1 MPQRSDTVYRSA
13 LADRLAQ
20 QSLTPQRQPI
30 QSTGEGLA
38 NMGTMLAQA
47 LGAKNMRAGVNEDN
61 AARAQALAQALAPD
75 DPNKQAQLNTLASNP
90 EGLQALQGAYAKSLI
105 PDKTKP
111 KDNLLTVGDRV
122 YDVSSG
128 TPKEVVAGMPQP
140 SKTREVKRDG
150 KIVTEE
156 FDPAMGWKQIASSP
170 QFKPEEGG
178 AGGPFRGNAMDAQA
192 MNILLTGDPSSPV
205 YQAAYMHV
213 AQPKVSMDP
222 NTGTISTI
230 SPDMGAFRKPAGQGA
245 PPAGPVPS
253 VAAPPMPGAPV
264 VASDTAVK
272 VPGAVITQTPGTAP
286 GKFNDTQGK
295 AAGFA
300 DRMAAASDILSKFDK
315 EGASLVGRNLE
326 NIWGGNYLQSD
337 AYQQF
342 EQARRDF
349 TNAVLRRE
357 SGAVINPDEFAN
369 ADRQYFPQPGD
380 SPAVIKQKAGQRRI
394 AFESMKRDAGPSY
407 KPAAPSGALTGASAT
422 GNIPAP
428 PPGFTIMGQ

>member
-1 MPQRSDTVYRSA
+1 MPQRSDVVYRSA
-13 LADRLAQ
+13 LADRLAA
-20 QSLTPQRQPI
+20 QSLQPQQRPI
-30 QSTGEGLA
+30 LSTGEGLA
-38 NMGTMLAQA
+38 NMGTMWAQA
-47 LGAKNMRAGVNEDN
+47 LGARNIREGVNEDN
-61 AARAQALAQALAPD
+61 AAKAQALAKALSGGDANKESQLAQAIGSDPAMLSAAGHAYFKALVPD
-75 DPNKQAQLNTLASNP
+75 RS
-90 EGLQALQGAYAKSLI
+90 
-105 PDKTKP
+105 KP
-111 KDNLLTVGDRV
+111 KDNLMAVGDRV
-122 YDVSSG
+122 FDVSSG
-128 TPKEVVAGMPQP
+128 TPREVVAGMPKP

-156 FDPAMGWKQIASSP
+156 FDPATGWKQIASSP
-170 QFKPEEGG
+170 QFKPEDGG
-178 AGGPFRGNAMDAQA
+178 IGGPFKGNAMDAQA
-192 MNILLTGDPSSPV
+192 TNILLTGDPSTPV
-205 YQAAYMHV
+205 YQAAYAHL

-230 SPDMGAFRKPAGQGA
+230 SPDMSAFQKPAPRGQA
-245 PPAGPVPS
+245 PSAPVPS
-253 VAAPPMPGAPV
+253 VSAPPMPGAPA
-264 VASDTAVK
+264 VAADTAVR
-272 VPGAVITQTPGTAP
+272 VPGATITQTPGAAP

-380 SPAVIKQKAGQRRI
+380 SPAVIAQKANQRRI
-394 AFESMKRDAGPSY
+394 ALESMRRDAGPSY
-407 KPAAPSGALTGASAT
+407 KPSAPNGAPAT